1 MKNFLILG
9 LLAALLFTVSAAL
22 SVWLNQSKQTDADKD
37 KEKDKD
43 KVAAKAPKSEPK
55 ESVEPKPAPKA
66 EPLPSG
72 PESSALLVREREAKL
87 ERRAAQLELVVRD
100 LQAQRES
107 TDAAL
112 QAVMNELKKVSTETS
127 KLDALAEDLKKK
139 KVEFEAGEKKNIE
152 KIAGMYDAMTPEA
165 AAPILKQ
172 MADTGRLDMAAK
184 ILAQMKERN
193 AARVLEAMGDPALAL
208 QVLEKVRDI
217 RAKNP
222 PAAATSP
229 PAPAPAPAPLPI
241 IPVKGP

>member
-22 SVWLNQSKQTDADKD
+22 SVWLNQSKQTDPNAD

-43 KVAAKAPKSEPK
+43 KVAAKGPKAGEPK
-55 ESVEPKPAPKA
+55 ESPEPPKAAPKP
-66 EPLPSG
+66 EPPPPG
-72 PESSALLVREREAKL
+72 PESAALIVREREAQL

-100 LQAQRES
+100 LQTQREA
-107 TDAAL
+107 TEAAL

-152 KIAGMYDAMTPEA
+152 KIAAMYDAMTPEA
-165 AAPILKQ
+165 SAPILKQ
-172 MADTGRLDMAAK
+172 MADTGRLEMAAK

-208 QVLEKVRDI
+208 QILEKVRGI
-217 RAKNP
+217 RAAP
-222 PAAATSP
+222 PPT
-229 PAPAPAPAPLPI
+229 PAPAPAPS
-241 IPVKGP
+241 PVVPAKGP